1 MHPSGKLPEPVN
13 PPILNLGCRL
23 DTIFANFKHIISLLL
38 FLWAPVHY
46 SIIVFKTLCT
56 HVPEGYF
63 RAMIARSTTNWKQ
76 NRNKRK
82 KAKKKLLLVEFIW
95 LAKYCILSWNR
106 NSYPLSF
113 HYFPHGHNDCVE
125 RRQFSG
131 AEFQVPSEVW
141 IMQGRENNWR

>member
-63 RAMIARSTTNWKQ
+63 RAMFFRLLQGVQQIGSRIETKG
-76 NRNKRK
+76 RK
-82 KAKKKLLLVEFIW
+82 KKKKLLLVEFIW
-95 LAKYCILSWNR
+95 LAKYCILS
-106 NSYPLSF
+106 
-113 HYFPHGHNDCVE
+113 
-125 RRQFSG
+125 
-131 AEFQVPSEVW
+131 
-141 IMQGRENNWR
+141 